1 MKVRFAAVIAALS
14 VSLMA
19 CTPTTN
25 TVAQAGA
32 TTPQRLSFGQSV
44 DIAAVGTR
52 LSALRASN
60 GLARPLAHSAALQAA
75 AQNHADAMARTGQF
89 GHTGANGSTLSSR
102 VRAAGYR
109 ACYGA
114 ENIAYGQNSVG
125 QVFQDWMASPGHRT
139 NILAA
144 QATQFGFARTGTYS
158 VLVVGRSC

>member
-1 MKVRFAAVIAALS
+1 MKVRFAVVTAALS
-14 VSLMA
+14 LTLMA
-19 CTPTTN
+19 CTPSVPTQVGGTQ
-25 TVAQAGA
+25 T
-32 TTPQRLSFGQSV
+32 QRLSFGESV
-44 DIAAVGTR
+44 DIVAVGTR

-75 AQNHADAMARTGQF
+75 AQSHADAMARTGNF
-89 GHTGANGSTLSSR
+89 SHNGSNGSTLLSR
-102 VRAAGYR
+102 TRAAGYR

-114 ENIAYGQNSVG
+114 ENIAYGQTNVA
-125 QVFQDWMASPGHRT
+125 QVFQDWMVSPGHRT